1 MEEFVE
7 TYQNDPVR
15 FVQEILGVEP
25 FDYQAEF
32 LREVASPTRRLSV
45 RSGHGTGKSTTA
57 SWAMLWFLM
66 LKFPC
71 KVVVTAPTSSQLFD
85 AMFSELKRWIGE
97 LPRELQEL
105 LNVKSDRVELVA
117 APAEAFIS
125 CRTARAENAGEALAG
140 CLLYTS
146 DAADE

>member
-1 MEEFVE
+1 MEEFVL

-85 AMFSELKRWIGE
+85 AMFAELKRWIGE

-105 LNVKSDRVELVA
+105 LNVKSDRV
-117 APAEAFIS
+117 
-125 CRTARAENAGEALAG
+125 
-140 CLLYTS
+140 
-146 DAADE
+146 